1 MSRRR
6 IIEIFSSGDRGRD
19 LAAQIFELPLVDC
32 MVRMRDTGD
41 AGVAG
46 FAYELGVRTDPA
58 LVVDG
63 VVVEIPANG
72 ELDDDV
78 VASVCPPDVQA

>member
-6 IIEIFSSGDRGRD
+6 IIEIFSSGNRGRD
-19 LAAQIFELPLVDC
+19 LAAQLFELPLNDC
-32 MVRMRDTGD
+32 MVRMCDIDD

-63 VVVEIPANG
+63 VVIDIPPSG
-72 ELDDDV
+72 ELDAGV
-78 VASVCPPDVQA
+78 VASVCADRAEA